1 MLKKRIVT
9 IQIERELTTSVIGYV
24 MNLFWDVMKI
34 KPNIEND
41 SFHDEPVQ
49 EFIITFAATNE
60 KFAIVENRL
69 EKYFREV
76 LDIKKD

>member
-49 EFIITFAATNE
+49 EFIITFAATDE
-60 KFAIVENRL
+60 KFTIVENRL
-69 EKYFREV
+69 EKYFPEV